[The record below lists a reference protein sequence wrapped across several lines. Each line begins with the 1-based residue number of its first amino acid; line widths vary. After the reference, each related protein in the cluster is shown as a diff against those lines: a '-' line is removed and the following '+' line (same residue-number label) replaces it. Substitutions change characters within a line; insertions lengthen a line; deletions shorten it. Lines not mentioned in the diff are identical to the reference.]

1 MWGTSSPGDKL
12 TGDFGNKPDA
22 TSISDRG
29 LFRLLA
35 GNLSPGVFRLL
46 QHNRH
51 FCDMPVTLADVR
63 SSGWTGKHLLVMS
76 ISGFEEP
83 KPMMHGHE
91 KSDLVIV
98 AVKPTNKAKKAPCGG
113 VCGGER
119 SGVRWSEGRGPR
131 GIRTSKARTGLRTRL
146 ACHRRWSVYG
156 NLCRHTPEAGAVCG
170 KAARTDLGGGRAM
183 KCTSL
188 PLLKRRE
195 FITLL
200 GGAAAGW
207 PLAARAQ
214 QAGRTYR
221 VAIVAVNPT
230 GGPGPVMGRG
240 VPALLD
246 ELRQL
251 GFSEGQNLT
260 MDYRSTN
267 QPVAQFA
274 LDLAEMVRAKPD
286 VIVTGGAEPQLQ
298 AVMPVSGLIP
308 VVFWA
313 NNFDPIER
321 GYVKSLARPGGNLTG
336 VFTRQP
342 ELAEK
347 QVELLTQ
354 TFPERTRLGALWD
367 AGTAD
372 QFSAAE
378 RRARALGRDLTAVK
392 LETAPYDFEAAFRT
406 LAEASSQALLVL
418 SGPTFAFH
426 TKTIVELAL
435 KYRLPG
441 MFILRTYVDVG
452 GLMSYGV
459 DIDASFRRVANIVAK
474 ILNGARPGD
483 LPVEQPV
490 KYELVINLKTAKAI
504 GIELPT
510 SLLLR
515 ADEVIE

>member
-1 MWGTSSPGDKL
+1 
-12 TGDFGNKPDA
+12 
-22 TSISDRG
+22 
-29 LFRLLA
+29 
-35 GNLSPGVFRLL
+35 
-46 QHNRH
+46 
-51 FCDMPVTLADVR
+51 
-63 SSGWTGKHLLVMS
+63 
-76 ISGFEEP
+76 
-83 KPMMHGHE
+83 
-91 KSDLVIV
+91 
-98 AVKPTNKAKKAPCGG
+98 
-113 VCGGER
+113 
-119 SGVRWSEGRGPR
+119 
-131 GIRTSKARTGLRTRL
+131 
-146 ACHRRWSVYG
+146 
-156 NLCRHTPEAGAVCG
+156 
-170 KAARTDLGGGRAM
+170 
-183 KCTSL
+183 
-188 PLLKRRE
+188 
-195 FITLL
+195 
-200 GGAAAGW
+200 
-207 PLAARAQ
+207 
-214 QAGRTYR
+214 
-221 VAIVAVNPT
+221 
-230 GGPGPVMGRG
+230 
-240 VPALLD
+240 
-246 ELRQL
+246 
-251 GFSEGQNLT
+251 

-274 LDLAEMVRAKPD
+274 LELAEMVRAKPD
-286 VIVTGGAEPQLQ
+286 VIVTSGAEPQLQ

-308 VVFWA
+308 IVFWA

-321 GYVKSLARPGGNLTG
+321 GYVKSLARPGGNITG

-372 QFSAAE
+372 QFTAAE

-392 LETAPYDFEAAFRT
+392 LETVPYDFEAAFRT

-426 TKTIVELAL
+426 TKTIAELAL

-459 DIDASFRRVANIVAK
+459 DIDASFRRVANFVAK
-474 ILNGARPGD
+474 ILSGARPGD
-483 LPVEQPV
+483 LPIEQPV
-490 KYELVINLKTAKAI
+490 KYELVVNLKTAKAI

>member
-1 MWGTSSPGDKL
+1 MASQIERRKFL
-12 TGDFGNKPDA
+12 A
-22 TSISDRG
+22 T
-29 LFRLLA
+29 
-35 GNLSPGVFRLL
+35 
-46 QHNRH
+46 
-51 FCDMPVTLADVR
+51 
-63 SSGWTGKHLLVMS
+63 
-76 ISGFEEP
+76 
-83 KPMMHGHE
+83 
-91 KSDLVIV
+91 
-98 AVKPTNKAKKAPCGG
+98 
-113 VCGGER
+113 
-119 SGVRWSEGRGPR
+119 
-131 GIRTSKARTGLRTRL
+131 
-146 ACHRRWSVYG
+146 
-156 NLCRHTPEAGAVCG
+156 
-170 KAARTDLGGGRAM
+170 
-183 KCTSL
+183 
-188 PLLKRRE
+188 
-195 FITLL
+195 L

-267 QPVAQFA
+267 KPVAQFA

-308 VVFWA
+308 IVFWA

-392 LETAPYDFEAAFRT
+392 LETTPYDFEVAFRT

-418 SGPTFAFH
+418 SGPTFAIH
-426 TKTIVELAL
+426 TKTIAELAL

-474 ILNGARPGD
+474 ILNGAQPGD